1 MSDQIF
7 EDLKAAEIKRGIKNL
22 TKKEVDRIIA
32 EGSDEEFEELD
43 RRFLSGES
51 VLYQKQIPDYRS
63 RIDKN
68 IGRIEEQLRILDLIT
83 NSNFEPSVK
92 TDLRKLI
99 KEIEDTHPEQ
109 YFGKPEGKEN

>member
-7 EDLKAAEIKRGIKNL
+7 EELKAAEIKRGIKNL

-63 RIDKN
+63 RVDKN
-68 IGRIEEQLRILDLIT
+68 IGRREEQDRIVGLIVLDSKIPIEIVNYLVTKIR
-83 NSNFEPSVK
+83 SN
-92 TDLRKLI
+92 
-99 KEIEDTHPEQ
+99 
-109 YFGKPEGKEN
+109 